1 MLTYKTDKA
10 NSFYFFKQLLSTV
23 VIVSL
28 PILYDLLFPT
38 AFIKDTYYWVAGA
51 LILMRIIDEA
61 GKDRLTEIRFDTD
74 NNQVI
79 FIYKTLFTALRQKT
93 LPLEN
98 ARLEIAQ
105 IKSSWTWL
113 WEPLTLY
120 FLKNKIEVFEIKKS
134 KDGFSVDKLKEI
146 TKTVETLSLP
156 ITKV

>member
-1 MLTYKTDKA
+1 MVTYKTDRP
-10 NSFYFFKQLLSTV
+10 NSYYFFKQLLTTI

-38 AFIKDTYYWVAGA
+38 PFIKDTYYWVAGA
-51 LILMRIIDEA
+51 LILMRIIDETSR
-61 GKDRLTEIRFDTD
+61 DRLTEIRFDTD
-74 NNQVI
+74 NKQVI
-79 FIYKTLFTALRQKT
+79 FIYKTLLSAPRQKR

-98 ARLEIAQ
+98 ARLEVAQ
-105 IKSSWTWL
+105 SKSSWTWL

-120 FLKNKIEVFEIKKS
+120 FLKNKKEVFEIKKS
-134 KDGFSVDKLKEI
+134 KDGFSVDKLREI